1 MDNIILIGMPSCG
14 KSTVGVLLAKN
25 LGYRF
30 IDTDLVIQERYG
42 KLLHELIAAHGMKE
56 FLKLENEVCATL
68 EADRTVISTGGSA
81 IYGKKAMAHLKSIGK
96 VIYLKISYQTLAT
109 RLGDYVHRGVV
120 MREGYTLFDLYQERA
135 ALYEAYA
142 DYIIDEEY
150 CAEGLSQTL
159 EETLSVCQKIL
170 AP

>member
-42 KLLHELIAAHGMKE
+42 KLLHELIAARGMEE

-68 EADRTVISTGGSA
+68 EADRAVISTGGSA
-81 IYGKKAMAHLKSIGK
+81 VYGKEAMTHLKELGT

-120 MREGYTLFDLYQERA
+120 MREGYTLHGLYQERA

-142 DYIIDEEY
+142 DYIIDEER

>member
-1 MDNIILIGMPSCG
+1 MKNIILIGMPSCG

-30 IDTDLVIQERYG
+30 IDTDLVIQEHCG
-42 KLLHELIAAHGMKE
+42 KLLHEIIAEHGME
-56 FLKLENEVCATL
+56 GFLELENEVCATL
-68 EADRTVISTGGSA
+68 NADRTVISTGGSV
-81 IYGKKAMAHLKSIGK
+81 IYGKEAMAHLKSIGT
-96 VIYLKISYQTLAT
+96 VIYLKISYQTLTA

-120 MREGYTLFDLYQERA
+120 MHEGYTLLDLYQERA

-142 DYIIDEEY
+142 DHTIDEER

-159 EETLSVCQKIL
+159 EQALSVCQKIL